1 LSRQN
6 EVNGQ
11 LQKMHLSPEE
21 TALAI
26 VGKSLQQRG
35 YKFVTVSPETHTQ
48 IIQRATGNDACR
60 EAFGWSR
67 WLDKTS
73 LPPDIFEPLQDAG
86 LVEIDGEQFRSLIR
100 YSSLDGQL
108 FAHSAFPTDS
118 KDAVFFG
125 PDTYRFIH
133 VLRRR
138 LPECGLSRMSTI
150 VDVGCG
156 SGAGGIFAAK
166 LLGPRFRS
174 EIILADVS
182 EKALSFSR
190 ANISINAVNR
200 VETLHSDVLGSIS
213 GDIDLIIAN
222 PPYLIDAQNR
232 LYRDGGGEFG
242 LELSLR
248 IVREALEHL
257 KTDGTLV
264 LYTGTP
270 VVGGH
275 DLLREALVPT
285 IEATGLAFEYE
296 ELDPDVF
303 GEELAHPP
311 YDQADRIAVVA
322 LILRKY

>member
-1 LSRQN
+1 
-6 EVNGQ
+6 
-11 LQKMHLSPEE
+11 MHLSPEE
-21 TALAI
+21 TALAT
-26 VGKSLQQRG
+26 VGESLQQRG
-35 YKFVTVSPETHTQ
+35 YKFVAVSPETHKQ
-48 IIQRATGNDACR
+48 IIQRAPGNDACR

-67 WLDKTS
+67 WLDRTS
-73 LPPDIFEPLQDAG
+73 LPPDIFETLQDAG
-86 LVEIDGEQFRSLIR
+86 LVEVNGEQFRSLIR
-100 YSSLDGQL
+100 YSSLNGQL
-108 FAHSAFPTDS
+108 FAHSAFPTDY

-190 ANISINAVNR
+190 ANISINAVGN
-200 VETLHSDVLGSIS
+200 VETIYSDVLGNIS
-213 GDIDLIIAN
+213 SDIDLIIAN
-222 PPYLIDAQNR
+222 PPYLVDAQNR
-232 LYRDGGGEFG
+232 LYCDGGGEFG

-257 KTDGTLV
+257 KTDGTLI